1 MELRTLDFA
10 LRDSLLNFKYRWIL
24 VPTVGYVLYRVCRF
38 IRRCRQLP
46 PGPVGIPWLG
56 YTPCLGNNAFNEL
69 QKLHDTYGPTVSF
82 RLCGHLIVVFSN
94 MEGIRAAALN
104 CRSWIGRH
112 TMLTNHLLAGSRG
125 ISNYDGDNAISL
137 RRSLVRAI
145 HSLLPSKVNSRKAES
160 DCMSAER
167 LAATEKLLKN
177 YADIQLDSKLDLEC
191 SKLLKFLTTKAGEA
205 VVLNP
210 LIRRLVWLVVWR
222 AVFGFECPLRDAE
235 ITELMQ
241 NVAEN
246 NSVNG
251 PFQFKQ
257 MLPLQCSFILA
268 HSACARRIA
277 GVDEIWRRYKR
288 VTDVLRQA
296 LDTAIKEHQ
305 LPSNCL
311 LAQVMRD
318 QGTEV
323 VPSELHRLAFE
334 LMAAGVDTTTLT
346 IMWACHAV
354 ATGHLQVQPGEEF
367 TQAQLDS
374 VHRMASVVPL
384 ALPHT
389 ARYDNTV
396 CGYLVPRGSI
406 VFFNLFALH
415 QNQLRALEAPT
426 AVCPFS
432 SKQTVDRQTE
442 CPLPFSLGSRACP
455 GFMFATRLI
464 LRVMTQLLSHFHIEI
479 DEEAEGAGTRQSGLT
494 RPPTTQRYK
503 FLPI

>member
-1 MELRTLDFA
+1 LKCGL
-10 LRDSLLNFKYRWIL
+10 IV
-24 VPTVGYVLYRVCRF
+24 VPAVGYVLYKVCRF
-38 IRRCRQLP
+38 IRRYRQMP
-46 PGPVGIPWLG
+46 PGPTGIPWLG
-56 YTPCLGNNAFNEL
+56 YTPCLGKFRLPSLIVPILTGNNAFNEL
-69 QKLHDTYGPTVSF
+69 QKLHAEYGPTVSF

-94 MEGIRAAALN
+94 MEGIRSAALD

-112 TMLTNHLLAGSRG
+112 TMLTNHLLAGGRG

-145 HSLLPSKVNSRKAES
+145 HSLLPSKVNMRELQS
-160 DCMSAER
+160 DFA
-167 LAATEKLLKN
+167 LAKSLEATEQLLKS
-177 YADIQLDSKLDLEC
+177 YADIQLDSKLDMEC
-191 SKLLKFLTTKAGEA
+191 SKLINLLNTKAGEP
-205 VVLNP
+205 VPVNP

-222 AVFGFECPLRDAE
+222 AVFGFECTLSDAE

-241 NVAEN
+241 NVADN

-268 HSACARRIA
+268 NSTLARRIA
-277 GVDEIWRRYKR
+277 GVDDIWRRYNR
-288 VTDVLRQA
+288 VTDVLRETV
-296 LDTAIKEHQ
+296 DKAIREQK

-311 LAQVMRD
+311 LAQVMGS
-318 QGTEV
+318 QGTKF

-346 IMWACHAV
+346 IMWACHAI
-354 ATGHLQVQPGEEF
+354 ATGRLQVRPREKF
-367 TQAQLDS
+367 TQAHLNA

-389 ARYDNTV
+389 ARYDNIV
-396 CGYLVPRGSI
+396 CGYFVPKGSI
-406 VFFNLFALH
+406 IFFNLFALH
-415 QNQLRALEAPT
+415 QNQLQALEAST
-426 AVCPFS
+426 LGCPFS
-432 SKQTVDRQTE
+432 KPAVNKRTE

-464 LRVMTQLLSHFHIEI
+464 LRVMTHLLSHFKIEI
-479 DEEAEGAGTRQSGLT
+479 DKEAECAGTKQAGLT

-503 FLPI
+503 FQPI